1 MNALEDRLLN
11 DFQRGFPLVSEPYD
25 QIAMQ
30 LGHDVGGV
38 LAALARLR
46 FDGKVSRVGATY
58 RPGAFGASTL
68 AAMQVPAS
76 RLDSVARQVSAIPE
90 VNHNYQRD
98 HVVNLWF
105 VIAAS
110 DGNALIQTIARIET
124 SCALPVMRLPL
135 LAEYHIDLG
144 FDLARRR
151 SPRAVTCARPPARP
165 LCLTAPERVLLAAL
179 GEGLP
184 LAARPYALLGELCGM
199 NESEVIDTLENWLS
213 LGALRRI
220 GVIVRHRELG
230 FTENAMVVWDVPDE
244 TVDMHGMAAAGT
256 GLVNLCYRRARDP
269 EAWPF
274 NLYCMIHGGNRNLV
288 KATID
293 SLGQS
298 CGLAHYS
305 QQILFG
311 LRRFKQQGARYAEA
325 R

>member
-25 QIAMQ
+25 RIATQ

-46 FDGKVSRVGATY
+46 CEGKVSRVGATY
-58 RPGAFGASTL
+58 RPGDFGASTL
-68 AAMQVPAS
+68 AAMQVPAPM
-76 RLDSVARQVSAIPE
+76 LDPVARQVSAFRE

-98 HVVNLWF
+98 HVINLWF

-110 DGNALIQTIARIET
+110 DEKALIQTIARIEAC
-124 SCALPVMRLPL
+124 CALPVIRLPL
-135 LAEYHIDLG
+135 LAEYYIDLG

-151 SPRAVTCARPPARP
+151 SPRAVTCKRPPARP
-165 LCLTAPERVLLAAL
+165 LCLTASERALLAAL

-184 LAARPYALLGELCGM
+184 LAARPYALLGDLCGM
-199 NESEVIDTLENWLS
+199 NEGEVIDTLQNWLA

-230 FTENAMVVWDVPDE
+230 FTENAMVVWNVPDE

-256 GLVNLCYRRARDP
+256 GLVSLCYRRARDP
-269 EAWPF
+269 ATWPF
-274 NLYCMIHGGNRNLV
+274 NLYCMIHGDNRNQV
-288 KATID
+288 KDTID
-293 SLGQS
+293 SLARS
-298 CGLAHYS
+298 CELTRYS